1 LDRDELLQIVAQI
14 QESQTELDTVE
25 VKAAHRGTPKRLFE
39 PLSAFANS
47 PRGGIIVFGL
57 DEQRGFQTVGIE
69 DAAKLQADIASLCSS
84 EMEPALRP
92 DFIVDTLD
100 GKTVVAVELDGIP
113 AFRKPCYY
121 KPAGIN
127 GGSYIRVGNTNR
139 RMSEYE
145 VFSCISNRLQPTFDR
160 KPVLDATIEN
170 LDIDALNDWIGRLKK
185 ARPNAKY
192 LNQPFE
198 EVLIHR
204 NVIEAVEGVLR
215 PTLAGLLVF
224 GIYPESFQPQL
235 VITFLQFYGTTGTE
249 KTPRGERFLD
259 NQRFEGPIPEMVE
272 SAVNYVMA
280 SMRKSSLI
288 EGVFRRDIPEYPEE
302 AVREAVINAVAHR
315 DYSSYTHG
323 SYIQIRL
330 FANRM
335 EVQSPGGLYGMVT
348 EDNIEYEQ
356 STRNMT
362 LMRLLEDLHVVEN
375 RHSGI
380 NQMLSAMRQAKLGP
394 PTFKDRQSSFLVTF
408 RNYTLLS
415 PKAIEWLNQY
425 ADHDLNDQQ
434 RLALVYMR
442 QEKSMTNSDYRRLNH
457 VDMTEATK
465 QLRSLVQT
473 GLVQQ
478 HGTRRGAYY
487 TLTRPEVAPQHKISF
502 THEERVL
509 DYVRHNGSITNRECR
524 KLLEIKGMVKVSKL
538 LGRMYRSRLLERKGK
553 YKGAHYVIP
562 EE

>member
-57 DEQRGFQTVGIE
+57 DEQTHFQTVGVE
-69 DAAKLQADIASLCSS
+69 DAARLQADIASLCYS

-92 DFIVDTLD
+92 DFIVDTFE
-100 GKTVVAVELDGIP
+100 GKTIVAAELDGVP

-127 GGSYIRVGNTNR
+127 GGSYIRVGNSNR

-145 VFSCISNRLQPTFDR
+145 IFSCMSNRLQPTFDR

-185 ARPNAKY
+185 ARPKAKY

-204 NVIEAVEGVLR
+204 NVIEAVKGVLR

-224 GIYPESFQPQL
+224 GEYPECFLPQL

-259 NQRFEGPIPEMVE
+259 NQRFEGPILEMVE

-288 EGVFRRDIPEYPEE
+288 DGVFRRDVPEYPEE

-315 DYSSYTHG
+315 DYSNYSLG

-330 FANRM
+330 FADRL
-335 EVQSPGGLYGMVT
+335 EVQSPGGLYGAVT
-348 EDNIEYEQ
+348 EDSMEYGQ
-356 STRNMT
+356 STRNTT
-362 LMRLLEDLHVVEN
+362 LMRFLEDLHIVEN

-380 NQMLSAMRQAKLGP
+380 DQMLSAMRQAKLGP
-394 PTFKDRQSSFLVTF
+394 PAFKDRRSSFLVTF
-408 RNYTLLS
+408 RNHTLMS
-415 PKAIEWLNQY
+415 PKAIEWLNQF
-425 ADHDLNDQQ
+425 AAHELNDQQ

-442 QEKSMTNSDYRRLNH
+442 QEREMTNSDYRRLNR
-457 VDMTEATK
+457 VDALDATR

-473 GLVQQ
+473 GLVHQ
-478 HGTRRGAYY
+478 HGTKRGTYY
-487 TLTRPEVAPQHKISF
+487 TMKTFPDASKGPILQAKEKS
-502 THEERVL
+502 VL
-509 DYVRHNGSITNRECR
+509 DYVRNHGSISNRECQR
-524 KLLEIKGMVKVSKL
+524 LLDLTKL
-538 LGRMYRSRLLERKGK
+538 RASRLLTAMNRKQLLSRRGQSRATRYILK
-553 YKGAHYVIP
+553 
-562 EE
+562 ED